1 MSHQQISG
9 RDMSATTLPLGA
21 AAHAI
26 YLAALDEK
34 LPLAAIAECS
44 GHPHH
49 WFAANM
55 LQIIEV
61 MGDRLETGASE
72 VVCRIVA
79 ARLQL
84 DAEIK
89 SLKAI
94 ATAQPSYANL
104 SVASAQLQKYLD
116 WARTVC

>member
-1 MSHQQISG
+1 
-9 RDMSATTLPLGA
+9 MSAATLPLGA

-61 MGDRLETGASE
+61 VGERLETGASE

-89 SLKAI
+89 SLKAM
-94 ATAQPSYANL
+94 AAAQPSYANL